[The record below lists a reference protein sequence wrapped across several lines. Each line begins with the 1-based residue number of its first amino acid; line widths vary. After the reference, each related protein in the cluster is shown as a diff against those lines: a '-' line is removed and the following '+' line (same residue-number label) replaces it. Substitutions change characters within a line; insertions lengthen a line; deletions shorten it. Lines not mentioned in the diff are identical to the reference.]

1 MKYEGYSIKEVAR
14 AESIILEFVTYKQIQ
29 RGGLCVA
36 QELES
41 TYLFESLAVPGRLIE
56 ARYPAVKTRLQLIA
70 VAKDYY
76 RGEEKVTPE
85 EIFWHEYYHLRW
97 SPELAPYDPDI
108 HDAATHGVMDKKD
121 ERRADLF
128 AASVLLAESSDL
140 FTLSTRLREIVTEV
154 EMSKQLFSRDWC
166 PVYSGQ

>member
-14 AESIILEFVTYKQIQ
+14 AESIILEFVTYRQIQ

-36 QELES
+36 QDLDT
-41 TYLFESLAVPGRLIE
+41 TYLFESLAIPGRLIE
-56 ARYPAVKTRLQLIA
+56 ARYPAVRTRLQLIA

-85 EIFWHEYYHLRW
+85 EIFWHEYYHLNW
-97 SPELAPYDPDI
+97 SPELLPYDPDI
-108 HDAATHGVMDKKD
+108 HDAATHGVMDRKD

-128 AASVLLAESSDL
+128 AASVLLAGSSDL
-140 FTLSTRLREIVTEV
+140 FSLSTRLRKIVTEV
-154 EMSKQLFSRDWC
+154 ERSQRLFSRCWR
-166 PVYSGQ
+166 PVYSDQ